1 MTVPVSM
8 WHLRFVCIQTTYI
21 APEPKHYVP
30 AEGTVRLRSWI
41 LNQNICCQLSVSYLF
56 IKSVVNVV
64 ITDAGTGI
72 MGGNIIGQVL
82 KPVMLIEKLKMFGPV
97 SKKFSCDK
105 KPSVIRIAVK
115 KIYCSNCGKKN
126 LLFK

>member
-105 KPSVIRIAVK
+105 KSSVIRIAVK
-115 KIYCSNCGKKN
+115 KN
-126 LLFK
+126 LLL